1 MSNII
6 KFWNW
11 HEIPD
16 DVHPRPAGRPM
27 PQWWQDMY
35 AYGGWGQ
42 DGDSTERRVDV
53 VSGMDNA
60 SIKRCQ
66 PIIDSMTLGYVIR
79 THAELYI
86 ESKDNTSAHL
96 TEEVCPAPS
105 VLTTATY
112 PRRVTDSPN
121 SGVSFHPFGQAME
134 HPYSKKTQQHLL
146 KIFTPWIVKT
156 APGYSVIFHS
166 PLNDQN
172 QYFDVIPGVMD
183 SDQFFPKLNF
193 MIALKDKNFNGIIP
207 AGTPLVQVIPFKR
220 EKWEMVIDHTK
231 EGIEEFK
238 KRKGKVDATLASVF
252 HLPYRKWFWSK
263 KEFK

>member
-6 KFWNW
+6 KFFNW

-16 DVHPRPAGRPM
+16 GVYPRPAGRPM
-27 PQWWQDMY
+27 PKWWQEMNS
-35 AYGGWGQ
+35 YGGWGPNK
-42 DGDSTERRVDV
+42 DSTERKVDIN
-53 VSGMDNA
+53 SGMDNA

-66 PIIDSMTLGYVIR
+66 PIIDSMTLGYIIK

-86 ESKDNTSAHL
+86 ESKHNDSIFL
-96 TEEVCPAPS
+96 TEEICPAPS
-105 VLTTATY
+105 VITTATY
-112 PRRVTDSPN
+112 PRRVSDSPN
-121 SGVSFHPFGQAME
+121 SGTSFHPFGQAME
-134 HPYSKKTQQHLL
+134 HPYSKKQEQHLL
-146 KIFTPWIVKT
+146 KIFTPWTLKT
-156 APGYSVIFHS
+156 PPGYSVIFHS

-172 QYFDVIPGVMD
+172 EYFDVVPGVMD

-207 AGTPLVQVIPFKR
+207 AGTPLIQVIPFKR

-231 EGIEEFK
+231 EGMEDISG
-238 KRKGKVDATLASVF
+238 RKSKIDATLATVF
-252 HLPYRKWFWSK
+252 HQPYRKLFWSK